1 MSTILSACYLLS
13 LLLVQTFASVAMG
26 QITMR
31 TGMMKPQI
39 VFGFTVWWIG
49 QGLISLFNETYGALN
64 YLGLLLWRAGDG
76 LIVLV
81 FLYNDV

>member
-31 TGMMKPQI
+31 TGQMKPQI
-39 VFGFTVWWIG
+39 VFGFSVWLIG
-49 QGLISLFNETYGALN
+49 QGLISLFDGSYGALF
-64 YLGLLLWRAGDG
+64 
-76 LIVLV
+76 LV
-81 FLYNDV
+81 QVSPFNVVHEMAR

>member
-31 TGMMKPQI
+31 TGQMKPQI
-39 VFGFTVWWIG
+39 VFGFSVWLIG
-49 QGLISLFNETYGALN
+49 QGLISLFDGSYGAC
-64 YLGLLLWRAGDG
+64 
-76 LIVLV
+76 VL
-81 FLYNDV
+81 FLMSTFRFVVVESVSEVAR